1 MKIIFLF
8 FTTLSFIF
16 ANINLDIQNT
26 PLFDVTSNDAKI
38 KIPDLSIGQ
47 SGIVVKKIDTN
58 SIILTQ
64 AVVIAS
70 DQSDSTIEF
79 INTPI
84 LPQDAI
90 PTSNLTPQ
98 NNDTFILNHLYNTSL
113 MIVPNLK
120 AKTLIQKLYPNQN
133 FLNEDFFASHLKVEN
148 IPLPQKDD
156 ISNFAQSKQ
165 IGTIFLMVEN
175 NLYILDSLTFKIIDT
190 VRITNDDLTTNS
202 PFFTKIENIEQG
214 FWDFGDEKIENYNEY
229 YLKLLEIK
237 Q

>member
-8 FTTLSFIF
+8 FTTISFIF

-26 PLFDVTSNDAKI
+26 PLFDVTENNAKI

-47 SGIVVKKIDTN
+47 SGIVIKNIDTN

-64 AVVIAS
+64 AVVV
-70 DQSDSTIEF
+70 QSDHSVSTIEF
-79 INTPI
+79 IDTPI

-120 AKTLIQKLYPNQN
+120 AKTLIKKLYPNQN

-148 IPLPQKDD
+148 TPLPQKED

-165 IGTIFLMVEN
+165 IGTIFIMVSN
-175 NLYILDSLTFKIIDT
+175 NLYILDSITFKIIDT
-190 VRITNDDLTTNS
+190 ISITNDDLTTQS
-202 PFFTKIENIEQG
+202 PFFTKIENIEKG
-214 FWDFGDEKIENYNEY
+214 FWNFGPDQIENYDEY